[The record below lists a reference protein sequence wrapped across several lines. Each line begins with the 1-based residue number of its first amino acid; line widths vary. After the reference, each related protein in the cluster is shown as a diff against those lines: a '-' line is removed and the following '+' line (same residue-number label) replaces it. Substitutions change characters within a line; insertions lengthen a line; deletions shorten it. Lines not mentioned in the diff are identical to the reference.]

1 MGGGSPVFERRPTSA
16 QLSNAHLCLEPGT
29 PGLLATLGCDMVAF
43 GTLSRSS
50 VFMNPIGL
58 FPLLD
63 DAELAALFSDIAAAL
78 RAHRFN
84 DTISLPHPGSP
95 WHAFFDAGN
104 LRRYLNGQA
113 NSYESSSVA
122 PMFYRAF
129 ARKNADVMPLFEAF
143 AINRVVSRQSLERVM
158 PAGLVERLITL
169 GVLVPSEGGWLS
181 RLTATPVGS
190 RIFFHDNS
198 LIFEHEKPDHV
209 FLGRCSTRLAER
221 VAEAHAGRR
230 FGRGLDLCTGSGVQ
244 AMNMSGACDQ
254 VVGGDVNLRALAYA
268 RANAQVNGVKNATF
282 VRSDLFTSIEGK
294 FDIIT
299 ANTPFLLL
307 PEGSKALSGNGGHLG
322 IELAVRLFEGLD
334 AHLEPGGLSLVVAS
348 TVIIDGRNVFEE
360 KLRDIFGGSGYEID
374 LFPINTYYMRSMHAD
389 YQKHG
394 VEKCHLYIVETRKVG
409 GSQLSLR
416 VHEWPPLVELAYKI
430 QVTRM
435 RFQGWAASRRRAS
448 SELHG

>member
-1 MGGGSPVFERRPTSA
+1 M
-16 QLSNAHLCLEPGT
+16 
-29 PGLLATLGCDMVAF
+29 D
-43 GTLSRSS
+43 
-50 VFMNPIGL
+50 PIGL
-58 FPLLD
+58 FPLL
-63 DAELAALFSDIAAAL
+63 EPEPLAALFSDVAAAL

-84 DTISLPHPGSP
+84 ETVSLPHPGAP

-104 LRRYLNGQA
+104 LRRYLNGQT
-113 NSYESSSVA
+113 NSYEVSSVA
-122 PMFYRAF
+122 PIFYRAF
-129 ARKNADVMPLFEAF
+129 ARKNPDVMPLFEAF
-143 AINRVVSRQSLERVM
+143 AINRPFWRQSLERVM
-158 PAGLVERLITL
+158 PAALVARLADL
-169 GVLVPSEGGWLS
+169 GVIVPTRAGGEDRWVS
-181 RLTATPVGS
+181 RLTATPVGP

-221 VAEAHAGRR
+221 AVEAQAGRR

-244 AMNMSGACDQ
+244 AMTMSGACDE
-254 VVGGDVNLRALAYA
+254 VVGGDVNPRALAYA
-268 RANAQVNGVKNATF
+268 RANAQANGVKNATF

-360 KLRDIFGGSGYEID
+360 KLRGIFGGSGYEID
-374 LFPINTYYMRSMHAD
+374 LFPINTYYMSALHDEYR
-389 YQKHG
+389 KHG
-394 VEKCHLYIVETRKVG
+394 VEKCHLYIVESRKVG
-409 GSQLSLR
+409 GSGLSLR

-430 QVTRM
+430 QMTRM
-435 RFQGWAASRRRAS
+435 RIEGWAASRRRAS
-448 SELHG
+448 ADLRG